1 MEAGFLNVRNLIVNF
16 SRWGQTTRA
25 LNGLSFSV
33 PCGQW
38 VLLVGANG
46 AGKSVCLRSICGR
59 ARLAA
64 GEILIGEKSVAKM
77 SPAEIAD
84 RMFYVHQDPELGSA
98 ATLTVYENLVVA
110 DHQAYLSGEPKSVL
124 WDKYQELLPTGLRD
138 RMKQQVRTLSGG
150 ERQILTMTIARLRPS
165 PLILLDE
172 PTAALDPRQAELCLA
187 EIAKLQEQGKT
198 IVHISHDES
207 VSASVGDRTIVMSE
221 GRLTYDTAN
230 AVRSLAEIR
239 AHWFGSPNGNHHHA
253 SN

>member
-1 MEAGFLNVRNLIVNF
+1 MEEDFLKVKDLVVNF

-25 LNGLSFSV
+25 LNGLSFSI
-33 PCGQW
+33 PRGQW

-59 ARLAA
+59 ARLAG
-64 GEILIGEKSVAKM
+64 GEIFLGERSVAKM

-84 RMFYVHQDPELGSA
+84 SMFYVHQDPELGSA
-98 ATLTVYENLVVA
+98 ATLTVFENLVVA
-110 DHQAYLSGEPKSVL
+110 DHQARVSREPKSVL
-124 WDKYQELLPTGLRD
+124 SDKYQELLPIGLRD
-138 RMKQQVRTLSGG
+138 RMKQQVKTLSGG

-172 PTAALDPRQAELCLA
+172 PTAALDPRQAELCLS
-187 EIAKLQEQGKT
+187 EIAKLQQQGKT
-198 IVHISHDES
+198 IVHITHDES

-221 GRLTYDTAN
+221 GRLAYDTAD

-239 AHWFGSPNGNHHHA
+239 AHWFGSLNGNHNHA
-253 SN
+253 ST